1 MPAGFKV
8 FENGAVLTAA
18 EVMGFM
24 MRQQVCVFDDEAA
37 RDEAITA
44 PEHGQFAFLR
54 DSNSI
59 VFYDGVNW
67 GSL

>member
-1 MPAGFKV
+1 MPSGFKV
-8 FENGAVLTAA
+8 FENGDVLTAA

-24 MRQQVCVFDDEAA
+24 MRQQVCVFEDAAA
-37 RDEAITA
+37 RDLAITS

-54 DSNSI
+54 DTNSI
-59 VFYDGVNW
+59 VFYNGTSW

>member
-1 MPAGFKV
+1 MPSGFKV
-8 FENGAVLTAA
+8 FQNGVVLTAA

-24 MRQQVCVFDDEAA
+24 MRQQVCVFEDATA
-37 RDEAITA
+37 RDEAIES

-54 DSNSI
+54 DTNQI
-59 VFYDGVNW
+59 TFYNGVSW

>member
-24 MRQQVCVFDDEAA
+24 MRQQVCVFEDEAA
-37 RDEAITA
+37 RDEAIPA

-54 DSNSI
+54 DTNQI
-59 VFYDGVNW
+59 TFYDSTQW
-67 GSL
+67 ESL

>member
-1 MPAGFKV
+1 VPAGFTV

-24 MRQQVCVFDDEAA
+24 MRQQVCVFEDATE
-37 RDEAITA
+37 RDAEITD
-44 PEHGQFAFLR
+44 PQHGQFAFLR
-54 DSNSI
+54 DTNSI
-59 VFYDGVNW
+59 VFYNGTSW

>member
-8 FENGAVLTAA
+8 FENGAVLTSA

-24 MRQQVCVFDDEAA
+24 MRQQVCVFEDATA
-37 RDEAITA
+37 RDEAIPS

-54 DSNSI
+54 DSNEI
-59 VFYDGVNW
+59 VFYDSSIW
-67 GSL
+67 KAL

>member
-8 FENGAVLTAA
+8 FQNGDVLTAA

-24 MRQQVCVFDDEAA
+24 MRQQVCVFADATA
-37 RDEAITA
+37 RDEAIPS

-54 DSNSI
+54 DTNEI
-59 VFYDGVNW
+59 VFFDGSSW

>member
-1 MPAGFKV
+1 MPSGFKV
-8 FENGAVLTAA
+8 FQNGDVLTAA

-24 MRQQVCVFDDEAA
+24 MRQQVCVFADAAA

-44 PEHGQFAFLR
+44 PEEGQFAFLR
-54 DSNSI
+54 DTNSI
-59 VFYDGVNW
+59 VFYNGVSW

>member
-24 MRQQVCVFDDEAA
+24 MRQQVCVFADATA
-37 RDEAITA
+37 RDAAIPD

-54 DSNSI
+54 DTDTI
-59 VFYDGVNW
+59 VFYNGTSW